1 MKAQILVST
10 YQGERYLRE
19 QLDSLLLQ
27 SEKDIRILVRDDGS
41 RDRTQSI
48 LAEYASR
55 DSRLEFFAGE
65 NLGVVGSF
73 FELLRR
79 SSSEA
84 EVLFFCD
91 QDDFW
96 FPTKVARACD
106 KLKSSAADFYF
117 SRLQYVD
124 GVLQRLGQSGEPKRL
139 SFESALVENVATGC
153 SVAFTQSLRRRALK
167 GLPEKTEHCLM
178 HDWWL
183 YLLACGTGKV
193 VWDSEPSLMYRQH
206 GANVVGAHADFWPI
220 YITKWRRF
228 WSRGARAAK
237 LSDQARLFEK
247 AYAPVLAPEHAK
259 LLHAFVASKK
269 SFFARL
275 LWALRL
281 PTPRQS
287 QLDSL
292 ILRVLIVLGRY

>member
-41 RDRTQSI
+41 KDRTPSI
-48 LAEYASR
+48 LAEYAGR
-55 DSRLEFFAGE
+55 DSRLEFFTGE

-79 SSSEA
+79 SSNEA

-96 FPTKVARACD
+96 FPSKVARAREQ
-106 KLKSSAADFYF
+106 LKASGADFYF

-124 GVLQRLGQSGEPKRL
+124 GVLQRLGQSAEPKRL

-153 SVAFTQSLRRRALK
+153 SVAFTQRLRKMALK

-183 YLLACGTGKV
+183 YLLSTATSKV
-193 VWDSEPSLMYRQH
+193 FWDPEPSLMYRQH
-206 GANVVGAHADFWPI
+206 GANVVGAHSDFWPI
-220 YITKWRRF
+220 YATKWRRF
-228 WSRGARAAK
+228 WSRGARAAR
-237 LSDQARLFEK
+237 LTDQARLFET
-247 AYAPVLAPEHAK
+247 AYGPLLAPVQAK
-259 LLHAFVASKK
+259 LLHSFIKSKE
-269 SFFARL
+269 SLISRL

-287 QLDSL
+287 RLDSL
-292 ILRVLIVLGRY
+292 ILRLLIVLGRY

>member
-1 MKAQILVST
+1 MRAQILMST

-27 SEKDIRILVRDDGS
+27 SERDLRILVRDDGS
-41 RDRTQSI
+41 KDRSREI

-55 DSRLEFFAGE
+55 DSRLEFILGE

-79 SSSEA
+79 SSPEA
-84 EVLFFCD
+84 EVIFFCD

-96 FPTKVARACD
+96 FPHKVARAREQ
-106 KLKSSAADFYF
+106 LRASGADFYF
-117 SRLQYVD
+117 SRLQYAD
-124 GVLQRLGQSGEPKRL
+124 TLLQRLGQSAEPRRL

-153 SVAFTQSLRRRALK
+153 SVAFTQRLRKLALK
-167 GLPEKTEHCLM
+167 GLPTETEHCLM

-183 YLLACGTGKV
+183 YLLATGSGKV
-193 VWDSEPSLMYRQH
+193 FWDSEPSLMYRQH
-206 GANVVGAHADFWPI
+206 GANVVGAHSDFWSI
-220 YITKWRRF
+220 YATKWRRF
-228 WSRGARAAK
+228 WLRGARAAR

-247 AYAPVLAPEHAK
+247 AYAPLLVPSHAE
-259 LLHAFVASKK
+259 LVHAFVASKK
-269 SFFARL
+269 NFFTRL
-275 LWALRL
+275 AWALWL

-287 QLDSL
+287 PLDSL

>member
-10 YQGERYLRE
+10 YQGERFLRE

-41 RDRTQSI
+41 KDRTQAI
-48 LAEYASR
+48 LAEYAGR

-79 SSSEA
+79 SSGEA
-84 EVLFFCD
+84 EVLFLCD

-96 FPTKVARACD
+96 FPSKVARAREQ
-106 KLKSSAADFYF
+106 LKASGADFYF

-124 GVLQRLGQSGEPKRL
+124 GTLQRLGQSAAPKRL
-139 SFESALVENVATGC
+139 SFQSALVENMATGC
-153 SVAFTQSLRRRALK
+153 SVAFTQRLRTMALK
-167 GLPEKTEHCLM
+167 GLPEETEHCLM

-183 YLLACGTGKV
+183 YLLATATSKV
-193 VWDSEPSLMYRQH
+193 VWDTEPSLMYRQH

-237 LSDQARLFEK
+237 LTDQARLFEK
-247 AYAPVLAPEHAK
+247 AYGTVLAPSRAK
-259 LLHAFVASKK
+259 LLHAFVTSKSNLFK
-269 SFFARL
+269 RL
-275 LWALRL
+275 LWAIRL

-287 QLDSL
+287 RLDSL